1 MADGQGEGQRELVH
15 CTVEGGVATITLDS
29 PANRN
34 ALSRQLV
41 TELHAALDRAEQPDV
56 RVVVLTHTAPSF
68 CAGADLKERGA
79 GAGSNGSGSNA
90 PMANAMERLASCAAP
105 TIAAVD
111 GAVRAGGIGIMAACD
126 LVVVNRRVN
135 FAFTEVRIGVA
146 PAMISVPIL
155 ARCSWSKL
163 AAPFLTGETFDADA
177 ARDMG
182 LVTHVTDDVRATVT
196 ALVQG
201 VLAGAPGAVAATKR
215 VLRQAA
221 PNMAEMQA
229 LSEALFGSA
238 EAAEG
243 MTAFIEKRPPS
254 WAAVQ
259 QGLGG

>member
-1 MADGQGEGQRELVH
+1 MGDVPGELVH
-15 CTVEGGVATITLDS
+15 CAVDGGVATITLDS
-29 PANRN
+29 PTNRN

-41 TELHAALDRAEQPDV
+41 GELHGALDRAEQSDV
-56 RVVVLTHTAPSF
+56 RVVVLTHTAPAF

-79 GAGSNGSGSNA
+79 GPTGNG
-90 PMANAMERLASCAAP
+90 PMANAMERLASCPAP
-105 TIAAVD
+105 TIAAVN
-111 GAVRAGGIGIMAACD
+111 GSVRAGGIGIMAACD
-126 LVVVNRRVN
+126 LVVVNRAVT

-155 ARCSWSKL
+155 ARCSWSKI
-163 AAPFLTGETFDADA
+163 AAPFLTGEAFDAEA

-182 LVTHVTDDVRATVT
+182 LITHVTDDVAATVQM
-196 ALVQG
+196 LVAG

-229 LSEALFGSA
+229 LSETLFGSA

-243 MTAFIEKRPPS
+243 MSAFIEKRPPAWVS
-254 WAAVQ
+254 LP
-259 QGLGG
+259 GTGS